1 MIYNYYSFKHN
12 AFLCVIFEKKSTF
25 NFSKYPF
32 MKLYISLLML
42 FNTCF
47 NYAFK
52 KNEVPY
58 SIVIAK
64 SDLIVDGTISKVSKN
79 EYESTISQF
88 VKGKSVSKIKVSI
101 WKEWICD
108 PRIKELKICQ
118 RLILF
123 LEKLPNGNFNPINDS
138 TGEIYVDNDSFIN
151 IFLPKEFINPKVLK
165 EGITMFL
172 QTYKVYGD
180 LNDRFLQN
188 IHIESNKSVFEIYRM
203 KENNKVF
210 KFLAANNVPYSEVKF
225 NLIPQ
230 FIIID
235 FFNY

>member
-1 MIYNYYSFKHN
+1 
-12 AFLCVIFEKKSTF
+12 
-25 NFSKYPF
+25 
-32 MKLYISLLML
+32 MKLFVCL
-42 FNTCF
+42 FLFLIPTL

-52 KNEVPY
+52 KHEVPY

-64 SDLIVDGTISKVSKN
+64 ADLIVDGTISKVSKN
-79 EYESTISQF
+79 EYEFTISQF
-88 VKGKSVSKIKVSI
+88 VKGRSALKIKVSI

-108 PRIKELKICQ
+108 PRIKELKTGQ

-123 LEKLPNGNFNPINDS
+123 LEKSPNGNFSPINDS

-151 IFLPKEFINPKVLK
+151 IFLPKEFTNPKVLK
-165 EGITMFL
+165 EGISMFL

-188 IHIESNKSVFEIYRM
+188 IHIESNKSVFEIYKM
-203 KENNKVF
+203 QEDNKVF
-210 KFLAANNVPYSEVKF
+210 KFLVYNDVTYSEVKF

-230 FIIID
+230 FI
-235 FFNY
+235 N

>member
-1 MIYNYYSFKHN
+1 
-12 AFLCVIFEKKSTF
+12 
-25 NFSKYPF
+25 
-32 MKLYISLLML
+32 MKLFVCLFLLL
-42 FNTCF
+42 LPTL
-47 NYAFK
+47 NYGFK
-52 KNEVPY
+52 KREVPY

-79 EYESTISQF
+79 EYEFTISQF
-88 VKGKSVSKIKVSI
+88 VKGKSGSKIKVQI

-108 PRIKELKICQ
+108 PRIKELKIGQ

-123 LEKLPNGNFNPINDS
+123 LENLPNGNFSPINDS

-151 IFLPKEFINPKVLK
+151 IFLPKEFTNPKVLK

-188 IHIESNKSVFEIYRM
+188 IHIESNKSVFEIYKM
-203 KENNKVF
+203 KEDNKVF
-210 KFLAANNVPYSEVKF
+210 KFLVANNVPYSEVKF
-225 NLIPQ
+225 NLIPR
-230 FIIID
+230 F
-235 FFNY
+235 Y

>member
-1 MIYNYYSFKHN
+1 
-12 AFLCVIFEKKSTF
+12 
-25 NFSKYPF
+25 
-32 MKLYISLLML
+32 MKLYICLLML

-52 KNEVPY
+52 KHELPY

-64 SDLIVDGTISKVSKN
+64 ADLIVDGTISKVSKN
-79 EYESTISQF
+79 EYEFTISQF
-88 VKGKSVSKIKVSI
+88 VKGKSALKIKVSI

-108 PRIKELKICQ
+108 PRIKELKTGQ

-123 LEKLPNGNFNPINDS
+123 LEKSPNGNFNPINDS

-151 IFLPKEFINPKVLK
+151 TFLPKEFTNPTVLK

-180 LNDRFLQN
+180 LNDRFPQD
-188 IHIESNKSVFEIYRM
+188 IHIESNKSIFQIYKM
-203 KENNKVF
+203 KEDNKVF
-210 KFLAANNVPYSEVKF
+210 KFLVANDVPYSEVKF
-225 NLIPQ
+225 NLIQQ
-230 FIIID
+230 F
-235 FFNY
+235 

>member
-1 MIYNYYSFKHN
+1 
-12 AFLCVIFEKKSTF
+12 
-25 NFSKYPF
+25 
-32 MKLYISLLML
+32 MKLYICLLML
-42 FNTCF
+42 LNTCF

-52 KNEVPY
+52 KHEVPY

-79 EYESTISQF
+79 EYEFTISQF
-88 VKGKSVSKIKVSI
+88 VKGKSALKIKVSI

-108 PRIKELKICQ
+108 PRIKELKTGQ

-123 LEKLPNGNFNPINDS
+123 LEKLPNDNFSPINDS
-138 TGEIYVDNDSFIN
+138 TGEIYVDNDSFEN
-151 IFLPKEFINPKVLK
+151 IFLPKEFTNPKVLK
-165 EGITMFL
+165 EGISMFL

-188 IHIESNKSVFEIYRM
+188 VSIQSNKSIFEIYKM
-203 KENNKVF
+203 KKNNKVF
-210 KFLAANNVPYSEVKF
+210 DFLVGNDVPYSEVKY

-230 FIIID
+230 FI
-235 FFNY
+235 N